1 MKNVFAVFLTA
12 LILASCQKPEV
23 AETPVAP
30 FMWENATIY
39 FLLTDRFMN
48 GDTTNDFSFGRKQDG
63 APLRSF
69 EGGDM
74 RGLIKKLDEG
84 YFTALGVNAIWM
96 TPVFEQVKGY
106 VDEGYGKNYGFHG
119 YWMRDWTALDP
130 NFGTE
135 QDLAELIA
143 KAHKQGIRMVFDVVM
158 NHTGPVTE
166 LDSQWPDEWVRTGPR
181 CVYQDYA
188 STVTCTLVENLPDI
202 KTESDEPVELPEFLI
217 EKWRAEGR
225 LDRELKELDAFFAK
239 TGYPRASRYYI
250 MKWLLDYVEAYG
262 IDGFRVDTAKH
273 TEEGIW
279 AELYK
284 WASEALKEWKA
295 NHPAEKPDDLDFYM
309 VGEVYGYSIYNV
321 NYTYDGGQEVNYY
334 NHGFASLINFA
345 FKGDVAKEPEE
356 LFSFYS
362 GQLNGPLKGYTTLN
376 YIASHDDGSVL
387 DRERL
392 RIKEFG
398 TKLLLAPGGAQI
410 YYGDEL
416 GRQLLDDQAEG
427 DATLRTFMPWE
438 KLEVDTTMQAT
449 LKHFQKLGQFRRNH
463 PSIGAG
469 VHQMLSMEPYVF
481 QRTFVKEGYT
491 DAVVITLD
499 NVEEV
504 AVGDVFKEGEQVTD
518 FYSGESSEVKNG
530 KVKFA
535 NASEIRLI
543 SR

>member
-1 MKNVFAVFLTA
+1 M
-12 LILASCQKPEV
+12 
-23 AETPVAP
+23 
-30 FMWENATIY
+30 
-39 FLLTDRFMN
+39 R
-48 GDTTNDFSFGRKQDG
+48 
-63 APLRSF
+63 
-69 EGGDM
+69 DM
-74 RGLIKKLDEG
+74 
-84 YFTALGVNAIWM
+84 VS
-96 TPVFEQVKGY
+96 
-106 VDEGYGKNYGFHG
+106 KNYGFHG

-143 KAHKQGIRMVFDVVM
+143 KARKQGIRIVFDVVM

-181 CVYQDYA
+181 CVYQDYT
-188 STVTCTLVENLPDI
+188 STVTCTLVDNLPDV
-202 KTESDEPVELPEFLI
+202 KTESNEAVELPEFLL
-217 EKWRAEGR
+217 EKWKAEGR
-225 LDRELKELDAFFAK
+225 LDEELKELDAFFTK
-239 TGYPRASRYYI
+239 TGYLRAPKYYI

-284 WASEALKEWKA
+284 WASEALKGWKA
-295 NHPAEKPDDLDFYM
+295 SHPAEKLDDLDFYM
-309 VGEVYGYSIYNV
+309 VGEVYGYSIYSV
-321 NYTYDGGQEVNYY
+321 NYTYDGGQQVNYY
-334 NHGFASLINFA
+334 DHGFASLINFA

-362 GQLNGPLKGYTTLN
+362 DQLNGPLKGYTTLN

-387 DRERL
+387 DRERI
-392 RIKEFG
+392 RIREFG

-416 GRQLLDDQAEG
+416 GRQLLDEQAEG

-438 KLEVDTTMQAT
+438 KLESDSLTQAT
-449 LKHFQKLGQFRRNH
+449 LEHFQKLGQFRRNH
-463 PSIGAG
+463 PAIGAG
-469 VHQMLSMEPYVF
+469 VHQMISSEPYVF
-481 QRTFVKEGYT
+481 QRTLVKAAYT